1 MIESEAIVQELRE
14 AFEELVIPELR
25 AIRES
30 LDGICSDT
38 RSRRE
43 TSLIVVIPEGNLRSF
58 VLPQQPD

>member
-30 LDGICSDT
+30 LDGISSDT